1 MLWEGSVEGKSRSQ
15 TVLPNCLPQCHI
27 FCGGAWPHNVQDI
40 TQPLHFPQWKLNLNY
55 LWVILPGLDL
65 KGHAH
70 LGQVNHLELI
80 GAELEG

>member
-1 MLWEGSVEGKSRSQ
+1 M
-15 TVLPNCLPQCHI
+15 
-27 FCGGAWPHNVQDI
+27 QDV

-65 KGHAH
+65 KGHAY
-70 LGQVNHLELI
+70 LGQVNHLEPI

>member
-1 MLWEGSVEGKSRSQ
+1 MWKESPGLRLYCPTAS
-15 TVLPNCLPQCHI
+15 PNAI
-27 FCGGAWPHNVQDI
+27 SFVGGTWPHNMQDV